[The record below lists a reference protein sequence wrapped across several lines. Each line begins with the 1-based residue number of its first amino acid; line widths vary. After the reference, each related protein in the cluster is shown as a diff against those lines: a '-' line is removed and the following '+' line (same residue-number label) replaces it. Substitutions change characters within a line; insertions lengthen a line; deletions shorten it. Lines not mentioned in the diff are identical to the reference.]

1 MENANVYSIQI
12 DSGYY
17 DVNKVSDVQ
26 GYDAGLVSFEKGSIS
41 GIVWKDSDYDGLMQ
55 ESEDVLK
62 ILH

>member
-26 GYDAGLVSFEKGSIS
+26 GYDAGLVFFRKRKYFRNCMER
-41 GIVWKDSDYDGLMQ
+41 
-55 ESEDVLK
+55 
-62 ILH
+62 